1 MGQKLTIAPNEF
13 LFSYAGL
20 KTENVKQGALALN
33 LDWAEESTESADYG
47 TVMKN
52 VVSAAAPHSSI
63 VMCQQ
68 GDEAAQSVNALLM
81 SPQDFIVTSF
91 ENALP
96 EKADVKEALKSWNNY
111 FKALQQHQYLL
122 GEHFT
127 IQLLSTS
134 SLSKEQQALSNAVR
148 CAMQSD
154 EDTKELLR
162 QFEGFCASDKSQS
175 WVDAVC
181 YGLSQYKSIES
192 TKTEC
197 AKANEALKTTNSEK
211 ETAQKELTQ
220 KIEKI
225 DQLAQ
230 QVENLQNELESA
242 ANEATNTKN
251 AASEFEAKYKD
262 VSSELAIKN
271 EENTAVAEENREL
284 KSESELLLLQT
295 QQLQEEL
302 ESVVAEANNSKA
314 AVVDLD
320 NKYKEAINKLSQ
332 ATEEKQRLEKEKTEQ
347 ESENEFL
354 LLQIQQLQ
362 EELEGVF
369 AEADDTKVAVAE
381 LDKKYNEVTN
391 KLIQAN
397 EENQRLAKEKAEQ
410 ASENE
415 LLSSQV
421 QQRQEELEATF
432 LALSNLKTDFE
443 RIEQDN
449 KKLKEKAKTEE
460 VASAQDKVVA
470 KKVTE
475 LEEEK
480 ALLNL
485 QISQLQEELES
496 TFAQSEKSNKAKD
509 ALIQNLE
516 TKLAQVEKHSPE
528 LQRELQN
535 AMSEQELLQLQIKQL
550 QEELEFYFTEY
561 QKLKAE
567 SPDNKALAE
576 FKRKIEERFPQLVL
590 SESVTL
596 TGGANQKDLQR
607 ITARFTQVEHGD
619 KHWNAFSIIV
629 NDRKGALD
637 IELHAPDKKRV
648 YPLSKFV
655 KTGSNKVC
663 DFSLISPFTDAGK
676 KALAELPALD
686 HALLIGI
693 IEELQTKLKQNDVK
707 RTDATAKL
715 DIAPWPE
722 KLLKLATALKQLA
735 PKQAPKPLNF
745 KKLSLKQNMV
755 GATNE
760 HLLISIENL
769 QANGISYPTFD
780 IKVGAKQIK
789 DKAFTDYGSLEFRE
803 LANNQAPLATWP
815 PATEDKWGLK
825 LVLDLPAQLNEQ
837 QQTAIDSLKEEDK
850 LFIKELLTKLADRFH
865 TLDRKKLKVNQPLE
879 NWQKLISGMVAKF

>member
-13 LFSYAGL
+13 LFSCAGL
-20 KTENVKQGALALN
+20 TAENLEEGALALN
-33 LDWAEESTESADYG
+33 LDWAEQPTESADYCAFI
-47 TVMKN
+47 KK
-52 VVSAAAPHSSI
+52 VVSAEAPHTSI
-63 VMCQQ
+63 VMCQ
-68 GDEAAQSVNALLM
+68 GSDEAAQSVNALLM
-81 SPQDFIVTSF
+81 SPQDFIVISLA
-91 ENALP
+91 NALP
-96 EKADVKEALKSWNNY
+96 EKTDVTEALKSWNNY

-127 IQLLSTS
+127 IQLLPTS

-154 EDTKELLR
+154 EETKELLR
-162 QFEGFCASDKSQS
+162 HFEGFCASDKSQS

-197 AKANEALKTTNSEK
+197 AKANEALKTTSSEK

-225 DQLAQ
+225 AQLAQ
-230 QVENLQNELESA
+230 QVENLQNELESTGK
-242 ANEATNTKN
+242 EVSNTKN
-251 AASEFEAKYKD
+251 ALSEIETKYKNVSRELATKKEENAALASE
-262 VSSELAIKN
+262 N
-271 EENTAVAEENREL
+271 NEL
-284 KSESELLLLQT
+284 KSESEL
-295 QQLQEEL
+295 
-302 ESVVAEANNSKA
+302 
-314 AVVDLD
+314 
-320 NKYKEAINKLSQ
+320 
-332 ATEEKQRLEKEKTEQ
+332 
-347 ESENEFL
+347 L

-362 EELEGVF
+362 EELESVF
-369 AEADDTKVAVAE
+369 AEANSNKAAVAE
-381 LDKKYNEVTN
+381 LDEKYKDATN
-391 KLIQAN
+391 KLTQVSAEKQKLAN
-397 EENQRLAKEKAEQ
+397 EKAEQ
-410 ASENE
+410 TKENE
-415 LLSSQV
+415 LLSLQI
-421 QQRQEELEATF
+421 QQLQEELEATF
-432 LALSNLKTDFE
+432 LALSNLKADFK

-449 KKLKEKAKTEE
+449 KQLQQKAKAEE
-460 VASAQDKVVA
+460 VASAQNKVVA
-470 KKVTE
+470 KKITE

-480 ALLNL
+480 ALLTL

-496 TFAQSEKSNKAKD
+496 TFAQSEESKKATD
-509 ALIQNLE
+509 ALVQNLK
-516 TKLAQVEKHSPE
+516 TKLAQVETYSPE
-528 LQRELQN
+528 LQRELEN
-535 AMSEQELLQLQIKQL
+535 AMSEQQLMQIQVQKL

-576 FKRKIEERFPQLVL
+576 FKSKIEERFPYLVL
-590 SESVTL
+590 SEGVTL

-607 ITARFTQVEHGD
+607 ITARLTQVEHGD

-629 NDRKGALD
+629 NDRKGVLD

-663 DFSLISPFTDAGK
+663 DFSLLSPFTDVGK
-676 KALAELPALD
+676 KALAELPAID

-693 IEELQTKLKQNDVK
+693 IEELQTKLKQNDVQ
-707 RTDATAKL
+707 RTDATAHL
-715 DIAPWPE
+715 DLSPWPE
-722 KLLKLATALKQLA
+722 KLVKLATALKQLA

-769 QANGISYPTFD
+769 QANGISYPTFE

-803 LANNQAPLATWP
+803 LANNKAPLATWP

-837 QQTAIDSLKEEDK
+837 QQNAIDSLKEEDR
-850 LFIKELLTKLADRFH
+850 LFIKELLTKLAEKLH
-865 TLDRKKLKVNQPLE
+865 MLDRKKLKVNQPLE
-879 NWQKLISGMVAKF
+879 NWQKLVTGMVAKF

>member
-33 LDWAEESTESADYG
+33 LDWAEESTESANYG
-47 TVMKN
+47 AVIKK
-52 VVSAAAPHSSI
+52 VVSAKAPHTSI
-63 VMCQQ
+63 VMCQE
-68 GDEAAQSVNALLM
+68 GDDAAQSVDALLI

-91 ENALP
+91 ANTLP
-96 EKADVKEALKSWNNY
+96 AKADVKEVLKSWNNY

-127 IQLLSTS
+127 IQLLPTS

-154 EDTKELLR
+154 EETKELLR
-162 QFEGFCASDKSQS
+162 QFKGFCASDKSQS

-220 KIEKI
+220 KTEKI

-262 VSSELAIKN
+262 VSSELATKN

-284 KSESELLLLQT
+284 KSECELLLLQT

-302 ESVVAEANNSKA
+302 ENVFAEAINSKA
-314 AVVDLD
+314 AVADLD
-320 NKYKEAINKLSQ
+320 NKFKEATNQLTQ
-332 ATEEKQRLEKEKTEQ
+332 A
-347 ESENEFL
+347 SE
-354 LLQIQQLQ
+354 
-362 EELEGVF
+362 
-369 AEADDTKVAVAE
+369 AK
-381 LDKKYNEVTN
+381 
-391 KLIQAN
+391 
-397 EENQRLAKEKAEQ
+397 QRLAKEKAEQ
-410 ASENE
+410 ENENE
-415 LLSSQV
+415 LLSLQI
-421 QQRQEELEATF
+421 QQLQDELEATF
-432 LALSNLKTDFE
+432 LALSNLKADFK

-449 KKLKEKAKTEE
+449 KQLQEKAKAEE
-460 VASAQDKVVA
+460 VASAQDQVVA
-470 KKVTE
+470 KKITE

-480 ALLNL
+480 ALLTL

-496 TFAQSEKSNKAKD
+496 SFAQSEESKKATD
-509 ALIQNLE
+509 ALVQNLK
-516 TKLAQVEKHSPE
+516 TKLAQVETYSPE
-528 LQRELQN
+528 LQRELEN
-535 AMSEQELLQLQIKQL
+535 AMSEQQLMQIQVQKL

-576 FKRKIEERFPQLVL
+576 FKSKIEERFPYLVL
-590 SESVTL
+590 SEGVTL

-629 NDRKGALD
+629 NDRKGLLD

-663 DFSLISPFTDAGK
+663 DFSLLSPFTDAGK
-676 KALAELPALD
+676 KALAELPAAD
-686 HALLIGI
+686 HLLLIGI
-693 IEELQTKLKQNDVK
+693 IEELQTKLKHNDVQ
-707 RTDATAKL
+707 RTDATAGL
-715 DIAPWPE
+715 DVSPWPE
-722 KLLKLATALKQLA
+722 KLVKLATALKQLA

-780 IKVGAKQIK
+780 IKVGAKQIR

-803 LANNQAPLATWP
+803 LANNQAPLTTWP

-837 QQTAIDSLKEEDK
+837 QQNAIDSLKEEDR
-850 LFIKELLTKLADRFH
+850 LFIKELLTKLAEKLH
-865 TLDRKKLKVNQPLE
+865 MLDRKKLKVNQPLE
-879 NWQKLISGMVAKF
+879 NWQKLVTGMVAKF

>member
-789 DKAFTDYGSLEFRE
+789 GKAFTDYGSLEFRE